1 MKTEKNEATDKD
13 SISDLV
19 RKCFSAYELKD
30 RRIIE
35 DLLSDD
41 FTFTSPIDDRI
52 DRTEYFKRCWPNS
65 ENIQSFQ
72 IEKLFE
78 NDNEAFVRYECE
90 MKTGKKFRNTE
101 WFRFEGGKLKEVQVF
116 FGEETQGV
124 KEEETDEATIRKLID
139 DRVKAVHDKD
149 INALLSNHAPDILSF
164 DVINPL
170 QYIGVDTVRE
180 RAEKWFSSF
189 QSSIG
194 YEVQDLSITTGETV
208 AFCHYLYRVSGI
220 LMDGGKV
227 EMWVRATVCFQKID
241 DKWVIIHEHQSV
253 PFNVETGKAS
263 LDLKPQ
269 DSENSK

>member
-1 MKTEKNEATDKD
+1 MKTEMTVKD
-13 SISDLV
+13 NISDLV

-30 RRIIE
+30 RQMIE

-41 FTFTSPIDDRI
+41 FTFTSPLDDRI
-52 DRTEYFKRCWPNS
+52 DRAEYFKRCWPNS
-65 ENIQSFQ
+65 ENIQNFQ

-90 MKTGKKFRNTE
+90 MKAGKKFRNTE

-124 KEEETDEATIRKLID
+124 KEEKTDEAAIRKLID

-170 QYIGVDTVRE
+170 QYVGADTVRE
-180 RAEKWFSSF
+180 RAKKWFSSF

-194 YEVQDLSITTGETV
+194 YEVQDLSIMTGETV
-208 AFCHYLYRVSGI
+208 AFCHYLYRVSGTLI
-220 LMDGGKV
+220 AGGKV
-227 EMWVRATVCFQKID
+227 EMWVRATVCLGKID
-241 DKWVIIHEHQSV
+241 DKWTIVHEHQSV
-253 PFNVETGKAS
+253 PFDPETGKAS
-263 LDLKPQ
+263 LNLKP
-269 DSENSK
+269 